1 MAKAIRRV
9 ALLLTFSLL
18 ILTSTVGVASSQAGN
33 GKYDIDGD
41 RLIAVSNLEQLDAI
55 RYDLDGDGSPD
66 SGGDANKYGDAFP
79 TSGTEKVCES
89 ACNGY
94 ELTRSLDFDNS
105 VSYASG
111 AVNPAWTTGNG
122 WDPIARVGRS
132 QFVFDGNGH
141 TISNLF
147 IERIDTQGVGLFSLN
162 HLDGIIRNIGL
173 VDVDVSGKNGGG
185 LAGFNLG
192 IISHSYA
199 TGSVTGS
206 EVGTGGLVGLNG
218 SEFVIGG
225 FTISH
230 SYALVAV
237 SGDSNVGGL
246 AGHNYG
252 TVMFSHATGSV
263 EGDDS
268 GVGGLVGSNQGTVIS
283 SYATGSVSGSDHYIG
298 GLVGL
303 NWGGRIISSYAT
315 GSVEGDDSGVGGL
328 VGSVSSGY
336 ANERENWIISSY
348 ATGSVKGGVGVGG
361 LVGVLHQNSSGGD
374 PTNKIG
380 VVASYA
386 TGSVQGTSEV
396 GGLVGVIVVENT
408 DPTKGITITAS
419 YWDTQ
424 TSGQAAGVG
433 DGDPT
438 GVQGRTTA
446 QLQAPTGY
454 TGIYTNWNADLDN
467 ADGDDNSATETD
479 DFWDFGTSNQ
489 YPALKADLDG
499 NGTPTWQEFGGQR
512 GDVPTYTPPEA
523 PTGLTA
529 MEPEPTQ
536 ITFSWT
542 APSDNGGAP
551 ITAYGLRHI
560 ETGAADKSDA
570 NWTVQED
577 VWTTGGSPLQDSL
590 TGLTGGT
597 QYDVQV
603 RAVNAAGESE
613 WSPTVTET
621 TAPPTA
627 PEAPTGLTAR
637 VVSGEARVVLS
648 WTAPA
653 NTGGAPITGY
663 KIEASDDGNT
673 SWTEVH
679 ITTGAGAGYTDLGDD
694 GNGPMFGVEEVRHY
708 RVSAINSVG
717 EGAPSNVAKA
727 EDLVGRYDADGNGTI
742 EKREVIE
749 AIKDYLFGEGDEAIS
764 KGDVIRLIKLYLFGP
779 STPHNRP
786 GAPEG
791 LTAAGNGQTRI
802 DLSWTAPSDDGG
814 ADITGYKIEVSP
826 DGSSWSDLEGNTLS
840 TSTSYSHSHSSLTAG
855 STRHYRVSAIN
866 SAGTGPASNVF
877 TGTTD
882 AGNAASNADTDRAA
896 LGALYNATNGANW
909 HDKDNWQSG
918 APMGEWHGVT
928 TGSDGRVT
936 HLDLYDNEL
945 TGEIPAELGSLTNL
959 VGLSLYRNEL
969 TGEIPVELG
978 GLTNLA
984 ELSLFS
990 NQLTG
995 EIPAALGGLTN
1006 LEVLSL
1012 FSNQLTGEIPAA
1024 LGGLTSLAELYL
1036 FSNQLTGEI
1045 PAALGGL
1052 TTLRWLNL
1060 SGNQLTGE
1068 IPAALGGLTNLEG
1081 LDLSNNQLTGEIPA
1095 ALGDLI
1101 NLTRLFLR
1109 SNQLVG
1115 CVPEGLRNTPD
1126 NDLALLGLQSC
1137 GN

>member
-1 MAKAIRRV
+1 MAKAIRRI
-9 ALLLTFSLL
+9 ALLLAFSLL
-18 ILTSTVGVASSQAGN
+18 ILASTVGVASSQAVN

-41 RLIAVSNLEQLDAI
+41 RLIEVSNLEQLDAI

-66 SGGDANKYGDAFP
+66 DSVDANKYGDAFP
-79 TSGTEKVCES
+79 TSGTETVCES

-94 ELTRSLDFDNS
+94 ELTRSLDFENPG
-105 VSYASG
+105 SYASG

-122 WDPIARVGRS
+122 WDPIGSVGRS

-147 IERIDTQGVGLFSLN
+147 IERIDTQSVGLFSLN

-230 SYALVAV
+230 SYASVAV

-283 SYATGSVSGSDHYIG
+283 SYATGSVSGSDLSVG
-298 GLVGL
+298 GLAGL

-315 GSVEGDDSGVGGL
+315 GSVSGSERYVGGL
-328 VGSVSSGY
+328 VGRVSSGY
-336 ANERENWIISSY
+336 ANERENWVISSY

-361 LVGVLHQNSSGGD
+361 LVGALHQSSGGGV

-396 GGLVGVIVVENT
+396 GGLVGDIGVENT

-424 TSGQAAGVG
+424 TSGQVTGVG

-446 QLQAPTGY
+446 QLQAPIGY
-454 TGIYTNWNADLDN
+454 TGIYSTWNADLDN
-467 ADGDDNSATETD
+467 ADGDNNSATGTD
-479 DFWDFGTSNQ
+479 DFWDFGTSSQ

-499 NGTPTWQEFGGQR
+499 DGTPTWQEFGGQR
-512 GDVPTYTPPEA
+512 GDGPTPTPPGA

-529 MEPEPTQ
+529 TAQGPTQ
-536 ITFSWT
+536 IDLSWS

-551 ITAYGLRHI
+551 VTAYDLRHI

-570 NWTVQED
+570 NWTQVAR
-577 VWTTGGSPLQDSL
+577 VWTTGSGPLQSSL
-590 TGLTGGT
+590 TGLTGSTG
-597 QYDVQV
+597 YDVQV
-603 RAVNAAGESE
+603 RAVNAAGESG
-613 WSPTVTET
+613 WSSTVTGT
-621 TAPPTA
+621 TAPPVA

-637 VVSGEARVVLS
+637 VVSGEAQVVLS

-663 KIEASDDGNT
+663 KIESSPDGNT

-679 ITTGAGAGYTDLGDD
+679 TTTGAGAVYTDLGDD
-694 GNGPMFGVEEVRHY
+694 GNGPMFEVGTMRYY
-708 RVSAINSVG
+708 RVAAVNSVG
-717 EGAPSNVAKA
+717 PGAPSNVAKSS
-727 EDLVGRYDADGNGTI
+727 DLVARYDADGDNMI
-742 EKREVIE
+742 DKAEVIA
-749 AIKDYLFGEGDEAIS
+749 AINDYLFGEGDEAIS
-764 KGDVIRLIKLYLFGP
+764 KAEVIELINLYLFG
-779 STPHNRP
+779 
-786 GAPEG
+786 
-791 LTAAGNGQTRI
+791 
-802 DLSWTAPSDDGG
+802 
-814 ADITGYKIEVSP
+814 
-826 DGSSWSDLEGNTLS
+826 
-840 TSTSYSHSHSSLTAG
+840 
-855 STRHYRVSAIN
+855 
-866 SAGTGPASNVF
+866 
-877 TGTTD
+877 
-882 AGNAASNADTDRAA
+882 
-896 LGALYNATNGANW
+896 
-909 HDKDNWQSG
+909 
-918 APMGEWHGVT
+918 
-928 TGSDGRVT
+928 
-936 HLDLYDNEL
+936 
-945 TGEIPAELGSLTNL
+945 
-959 VGLSLYRNEL
+959 
-969 TGEIPVELG
+969 
-978 GLTNLA
+978 
-984 ELSLFS
+984 
-990 NQLTG
+990 
-995 EIPAALGGLTN
+995 
-1006 LEVLSL
+1006 
-1012 FSNQLTGEIPAA
+1012 
-1024 LGGLTSLAELYL
+1024 
-1036 FSNQLTGEI
+1036 
-1045 PAALGGL
+1045 
-1052 TTLRWLNL
+1052 
-1060 SGNQLTGE
+1060 
-1068 IPAALGGLTNLEG
+1068 
-1081 LDLSNNQLTGEIPA
+1081 
-1095 ALGDLI
+1095 
-1101 NLTRLFLR
+1101 
-1109 SNQLVG
+1109 
-1115 CVPEGLRNTPD
+1115 
-1126 NDLALLGLQSC
+1126 
-1137 GN
+1137 

>member
-1 MAKAIRRV
+1 MATAIRRV

-18 ILTSTVGVASSQAGN
+18 ILTSTVGVASSQAVN
-33 GKYDIDGD
+33 GKYDPD
-41 RLIAVSNLEQLDAI
+41 RNGLIEVSNLEQLDAI

-66 SGGDANKYGDAFP
+66 NDGDANNYGVAFP
-79 TSGTEKVCES
+79 TSGTETVCES

-94 ELTRSLDFDNS
+94 ELTRSLDFDNAD
-105 VSYASG
+105 SYASS
-111 AVNPAWTTGNG
+111 AVNTAWTTGSG

-147 IERIDTQGVGLFSLN
+147 IERIDTQSVGLFSLN

-230 SYALVAV
+230 SYASVAV

-283 SYATGSVSGSDHYIG
+283 SYATGSVSGSDLSVG
-298 GLVGL
+298 GLAGL

-315 GSVEGDDSGVGGL
+315 GSVSGSERYVGGL
-328 VGSVSSGY
+328 VGRVSSGY
-336 ANERENWIISSY
+336 ANERENWVISSY

-361 LVGVLHQNSSGGD
+361 LVGALHQSSGGGV

-396 GGLVGVIVVENT
+396 GGLVGDIGVENT

-424 TSGQAAGVG
+424 TSGQVTGVG

-446 QLQAPTGY
+446 QLQAPIGY
-454 TGIYTNWNADLDN
+454 TGIYSTWNADLDN
-467 ADGDDNSATETD
+467 ADGDNNSATGTD
-479 DFWDFGTSNQ
+479 NFWDFGTSSQ

-499 NGTPTWQEFGGQR
+499 DGTPTWQEFGGQR
-512 GDVPTYTPPEA
+512 GDGPTPTPPGA

-529 MEPEPTQ
+529 TAQGPTQ
-536 ITFSWT
+536 IDLSWS

-551 ITAYGLRHI
+551 ITAYDLRHI

-570 NWTVQED
+570 NWTVRED
-577 VWTTGGSPLQDSL
+577 VWTTGSGPLQSSL
-590 TGLTGGT
+590 TGLTGSTG
-597 QYDVQV
+597 YDVQV
-603 RAVNAAGESE
+603 RAVNAAGESG
-613 WSPTVTET
+613 WSSTVTGT
-621 TAPPTA
+621 TAPPVA

-637 VVSGEARVVLS
+637 VVSGEAQVVLS

-673 SWTEVH
+673 SWTEVD
-679 ITTGAGAGYTDLGDD
+679 TTAGHVTSYTDVGDD
-694 GNGPMFGVEEVRHY
+694 GNGPMFEVGDVRHY
-708 RVSAINSVG
+708 RVSAMNSVG

-727 EDLVGRYDADGNGTI
+727 EDLVARYDADGDNMI
-742 EKREVIE
+742 DKAEVIN
-749 AIKDYLFGEGDEAIS
+749 AINDYLFGEGDEAIS
-764 KGDVIRLIKLYLFGP
+764 KADVIELINLYLFG
-779 STPHNRP
+779 
-786 GAPEG
+786 
-791 LTAAGNGQTRI
+791 
-802 DLSWTAPSDDGG
+802 
-814 ADITGYKIEVSP
+814 
-826 DGSSWSDLEGNTLS
+826 
-840 TSTSYSHSHSSLTAG
+840 
-855 STRHYRVSAIN
+855 
-866 SAGTGPASNVF
+866 
-877 TGTTD
+877 
-882 AGNAASNADTDRAA
+882 
-896 LGALYNATNGANW
+896 
-909 HDKDNWQSG
+909 
-918 APMGEWHGVT
+918 
-928 TGSDGRVT
+928 
-936 HLDLYDNEL
+936 
-945 TGEIPAELGSLTNL
+945 
-959 VGLSLYRNEL
+959 
-969 TGEIPVELG
+969 
-978 GLTNLA
+978 
-984 ELSLFS
+984 
-990 NQLTG
+990 
-995 EIPAALGGLTN
+995 
-1006 LEVLSL
+1006 
-1012 FSNQLTGEIPAA
+1012 
-1024 LGGLTSLAELYL
+1024 
-1036 FSNQLTGEI
+1036 
-1045 PAALGGL
+1045 
-1052 TTLRWLNL
+1052 
-1060 SGNQLTGE
+1060 
-1068 IPAALGGLTNLEG
+1068 
-1081 LDLSNNQLTGEIPA
+1081 
-1095 ALGDLI
+1095 
-1101 NLTRLFLR
+1101 
-1109 SNQLVG
+1109 
-1115 CVPEGLRNTPD
+1115 
-1126 NDLALLGLQSC
+1126 
-1137 GN
+1137 